1 MGCGVSLHGL
11 AGMCLARYSLAAYNT
26 AALMPLDQTVHSECQ
41 RLWTNF
47 RAAWSKT
54 AEKLTLWRGLYAIR
68 LVCEQAFS
76 PHIVRAAWQ
85 RCGFRPD
92 EAISPD
98 AVVVAR
104 AAELFRCAP
113 PPASLSLRAPESSW
127 LMRRLPGRFSMFL
140 GGVRPA
146 SPKCD
151 FQRCLCGAT
160 RQWAVR

>member
-1 MGCGVSLHGL
+1 
-11 AGMCLARYSLAAYNT
+11 MCLARYYLAAYNT

-54 AEKLTLWRGLYAIR
+54 GEKLTLWRGLYAIR

-76 PHIVRAAWQ
+76 PEIVRAAWQ
-85 RCGFRPD
+85 RCGIRPD
-92 EAISPD
+92 ETISPD

-113 PPASLSLRAPESSW
+113 PAASLSLRAPESSW
-127 LMRRLPGRFSMFL
+127 LMRRLPGHFSMLL
-140 GGVRPA
+140 GGVLQGA
-146 SPKCD
+146 SMFD
-151 FQRCLCGAT
+151 LQLHVWGAT
-160 RQWAVR
+160 RQWAAR